1 MSKAKI
7 YIEKFIV
14 LILALQILN
23 LSIDQ
28 QSFHPEQPRFTLCY
42 INEMNS
48 VVELITEKLITK
60 RDTFPEDKN
69 QNTSSPQVHKSSQ
82 ISIFFPSEKINTV
95 PKLFISS
102 TYGVYLPLKYNS
114 VYSSIQSPPPKY
126 C

>member
-1 MSKAKI
+1 M
-7 YIEKFIV
+7 

-28 QSFHPEQPRFTLCY
+28 QNFHPEQPRYTLCY

-48 VVELITEKLITK
+48 IVELVTEKLITK

-69 QNTSSPQVHKSSQ
+69 QNTSSPQAHKFAQ
-82 ISIFFPSEKINTV
+82 ISIFFPSEKAGTI
-95 PKLFISS
+95 PKLFTSS
-102 TYGVYLPLKYNS
+102 TYSIYLPLIYNS